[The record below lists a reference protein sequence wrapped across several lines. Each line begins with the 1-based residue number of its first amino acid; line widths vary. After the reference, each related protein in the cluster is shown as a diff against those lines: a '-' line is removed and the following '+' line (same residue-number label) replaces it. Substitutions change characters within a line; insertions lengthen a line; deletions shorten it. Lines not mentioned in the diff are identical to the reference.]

1 MTAQSAKVIAKY
13 FIWKASKE
21 GKKISNK
28 KLQKLLYYAQAWN
41 LVFHNKPLFKEDIE
55 AWIHGPT
62 VRSVYNQF
70 KKFGFNPISITI
82 DEKEIEALKD
92 DKVLNDVWEVY
103 GKYDADYLET
113 LTHSEEPWQIA
124 REETEYDEISS
135 NIITLDSMRE
145 YYSKRLGAIK

>member
-1 MTAQSAKVIAKY
+1 MTARSAKVIAKY

-41 LVFHNKPLFKEDIE
+41 LVFHYTPLFNDDIV
-55 AWIHGPT
+55 AWILGPT

-70 KKFGFNPISITI
+70 KKLGFNPISITV
-82 DEKEIEALKD
+82 DKKEIEALKD